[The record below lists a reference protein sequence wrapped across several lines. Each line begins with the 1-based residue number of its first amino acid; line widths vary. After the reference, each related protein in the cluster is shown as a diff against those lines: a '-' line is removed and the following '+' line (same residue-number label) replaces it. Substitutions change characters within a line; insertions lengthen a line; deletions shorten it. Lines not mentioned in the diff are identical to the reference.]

1 MKCKNCGEEIYP
13 QGSKER
19 FDVDGDCVTIWI
31 DHLVCGAQHFGTVE
45 FEDSMELLRV
55 LPDTQES
62 E

>member
-1 MKCKNCGEEIYP
+1 MKCKNCGEEIYALE
-13 QGSKER
+13 SVEK
-19 FDVDGDCVTIWI
+19 FDIDGDCVNIWI
-31 DHLVCGAQHFGTVE
+31 NHSLCGAQHFGTVE